1 MKGENGY
8 EPALFPP
15 PTIEPLKRLSV
26 KDGLLLTAEY
36 WRCAHQYHRH
46 RQNIHYQSLHQPGI
60 VCGLGVSVIPAPANI
75 PAQYR
80 DGRWLQIQSGI
91 AIDLVGNPIVVPQPI
106 DFRITSDLKDQPLIV
121 YVVLSY
127 VDPDKLQRQTSREIV
142 QETFRI
148 DERTSPP
155 SALEV
160 ELCRILLEPGSVQL
174 ERSTDVFFPGVN
186 NLDLR
191 YRLQPRVRSQGVV
204 RVAQVTQNNSKEN
217 AKIVSNLSFLL
228 QSVAALYPALQVSE
242 EVGQVT
248 FQPRAEG
255 VNVPDYDLLYLTYQ
269 QLFSL
274 RESEIETVRQYC
286 QTGGVLLVEVS
297 PKEINIQELNLVKQQ
312 LQEAIEALE
321 GEDELA
327 EIKTQLETELKAV
340 EADLAKT
347 ISESSLKFKELSQQ
361 IGTFPDSS
369 GHLSHTH
376 PLRTKPFLFG
386 QFPTINKQPTQLFN
400 WGGIVFV
407 VGDLSKAWGL
417 DEQLLLPR
425 EIIRNAQE
433 MGINI
438 LHFAWRKHQLTQLQE
453 LQE

>member
-8 EPALFPP
+8 GPVLFPP
-15 PTIEPLKRLSV
+15 PTIQPLERLSV

-46 RQNIHYQSLHQPGI
+46 RQNIHYQSLYQPGI

-91 AIDLVGNPIVVPQPI
+91 AIDLVGNPIVVPEPI

-148 DERTSPP
+148 DEKISPP

-191 YRLQPRVRSQGVV
+191 YRLQPRARSQGVV

-217 AKIVSNLSFLL
+217 ALIVSNLSFLL

-248 FQPRAEG
+248 FQPGAEG

-274 RESEIETVRQYC
+274 RESEIETVRQYW

-312 LQEAIEALE
+312 LQEAIADLE
-321 GEDELA
+321 GEDEIT

-340 EADLAKT
+340 EADLEKK
-347 ISESSLKFKELSQQ
+347 ISEVYLNFKEISQQ
-361 IGTFPDSS
+361 IGNFPDSS

-376 PLRTKPFLFG
+376 PLRTQPFLFG
-386 QFPTINKQPTQLFN
+386 QFPTINKQPTQLFH
-400 WGGIVFV
+400 WGGIVLII
-407 VGDLSKAWGL
+407 GDLSKAWGL

-425 EIIRNAQE
+425 EITRNAQE

-438 LHFAWRKHQLTQLQE
+438 LHFAWRKHQLTQLQQ